1 MLRTFE
7 EKSNFLKFSGKNSEY
22 VRNCSGECRE
32 NSGICP
38 ESFQKCSGN
47 KYCTQKHKKL
57 YGKYP
62 ETVYDLNDIDI
73 VNKNAHGTGAEG
85 IYSSFRKRDELFN
98 LCKFVISMDSMSYFS
113 SVANDY
119 GYNNI
124 FTRWFD
130 KMESTFTKK
139 KNVKVCVIGLSGSGN
154 SKNIVS
160 SLDGARDKG
169 WDSILISGKKS
180 ICLPEGIDELCI
192 DCESF
197 HTAEL
202 VTLMLFYQLVH
213 DLGHECPTIDKEIRR
228 KSKAPKALRG

>member
-1 MLRTFE
+1 MELLGLLLDKTDPDPNRQQHPE
-7 EKSNFLKFSGKNSEY
+7 ISSVIE
-22 VRNCSGECRE
+22 E
-32 NSGICP
+32 NS
-38 ESFQKCSGN
+38 
-47 KYCTQKHKKL
+47 
-57 YGKYP
+57 
-62 ETVYDLNDIDI
+62 
-73 VNKNAHGTGAEG
+73 
-85 IYSSFRKRDELFN
+85 
-98 LCKFVISMDSMSYFS
+98 
-113 SVANDY
+113 
-119 GYNNI
+119 
-124 FTRWFD
+124 
-130 KMESTFTKK
+130 
-139 KNVKVCVIGLSGSGN
+139 N

>member
-1 MLRTFE
+1 MSDIFE
-7 EKSNFLKFSGKNSEY
+7 NIQEKFDDSVNSEEY
-22 VRNCSGECRE
+22 KSLLNYMKRSDIIIVT
-32 NSGICP
+32 
-38 ESFQKCSGN
+38 GN
-47 KYCTQKHKKL
+47 
-57 YGKYP
+57 GG
-62 ETVYDLNDIDI
+62 N
-73 VNKNAHGTGAEG
+73 
-85 IYSSFRKRDELFN
+85 YSIASHAASDVTRLTN
-98 LCKFVISMDSMSYFS
+98 KFVISMDSMSYFS

-192 DCESF
+192 NCESF